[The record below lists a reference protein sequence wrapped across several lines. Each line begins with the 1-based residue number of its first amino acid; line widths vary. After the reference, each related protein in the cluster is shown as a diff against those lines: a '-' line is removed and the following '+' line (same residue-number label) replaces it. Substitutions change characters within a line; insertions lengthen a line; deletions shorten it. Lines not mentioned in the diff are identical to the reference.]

1 MKNKILKRREKIKKR
16 VRSKIVRKTDMPRL
30 SVHRT
35 NNHMYA
41 QVIDDH
47 KNCTLVAASD
57 VSLEDK
63 KMNRT
68 QKAEAV
74 GKDLA
79 TKMKKKKITRVVFD
93 RGAFP
98 YKGRIKALA
107 DSVRK
112 EGITI

>member
-1 MKNKILKRREKIKKR
+1 MKNKILKRRARIKKR
-16 VRSKIVRKTDMPRL
+16 VRGKILRQSDYPRM

-35 NNHMYA
+35 NNHMYV

-47 KNCTLVAASD
+47 KNVTVAASSD
-57 VSLEDK
+57 MKLDG

-68 QKAEAV
+68 EKAQAV
-74 GKDLA
+74 AKDIAAQL
-79 TKMKKKKITRVVFD
+79 KKKKITQVVYD

-107 DSVRK
+107 DTVRE